1 QLPTPQGLLARL
13 LVVAS
18 SPYEREGH
26 GCAALRLLKAL
37 HQTIHAA
44 VGEIWVV
51 EILSLLQYIEG
62 VSKCVKWSGDAEVK
76 LFLRTSLEKIDDSA
90 WSSQISLELSW
101 QMAGYASPSKEKGWS
116 LSFSFLYKAL
126 GTSLAA
132 CQDLVHVKSQI
143 HTLLM
148 TADYMEAPERQ

>member
-1 QLPTPQGLLARL
+1 QLPTLQGLLARL

-44 VGEIWVV
+44 VGEIWGV
-51 EILSLLQYIEG
+51 EIPSLLQYIE
-62 VSKCVKWSGDAEVK
+62 A
-76 LFLRTSLEKIDDSA
+76 FLRTSLEKIDDSA

>member
-1 QLPTPQGLLARL
+1 QHPTPQGLLARL

-51 EILSLLQYIEG
+51 EILSLLQYIE
-62 VSKCVKWSGDAEVK
+62 E
-76 LFLRTSLEKIDDSA
+76 FLRTSLEIIDDSA
-90 WSSQISLELSW
+90 WSSQISLEFSW
-101 QMAGYASPSKEKGWS
+101 QMASYASPSKEKARCVPDIPG
-116 LSFSFLYKAL
+116 LVSFFHSFLYKAL

>member
-1 QLPTPQGLLARL
+1 
-13 LVVAS
+13 VVAS

-44 VGEIWVV
+44 VGEIWGV
-51 EILSLLQYIEG
+51 EIPSLLQYIE
-62 VSKCVKWSGDAEVK
+62 A
-76 LFLRTSLEKIDDSA
+76 FLRTSLEKIDDSA
-90 WSSQISLELSW
+90 WSSQISLEFSW
-101 QMAGYASPSKEKGWS
+101 QMAGYASPSKEK
-116 LSFSFLYKAL
+116 SFLYKAL